1 MDYACTAIVP
11 LPSVSVKQDLAKLGK
26 MSSMWSVPMD
36 LCPLS
41 QKVQQGRIWDT
52 GASVKGGLCYL
63 CSALTTHSSSA
74 CGGIWAAAYVTQDYF
89 DKTFVAVGKKK
100 LGFGQK
106 GVKSHL

>member
-41 QKVQQGRIWDT
+41 QKVQQGRI
-52 GASVKGGLCYL
+52 
-63 CSALTTHSSSA
+63 
-74 CGGIWAAAYVTQDYF
+74 
-89 DKTFVAVGKKK
+89 
-100 LGFGQK
+100 
-106 GVKSHL
+106 